1 MEKIEPGKYVEM
13 VYDLSVVTP
22 DGEEL
27 VHKVEPDS
35 PERIVFGVT
44 MGVIVPLKRQ
54 SKVLRKVMHL
64 MLRLARP
71 KASALTTPSRW
82 LISTSRF
89 SKSRENLMMNT

>member
-44 MGVIVPLKRQ
+44 KGVIVPLEKAIEGLKKGDAFDV
-54 SKVLRKVMHL
+54 KVS
-64 MLRLARP
+64 A
-71 KASALTTPSRW
+71 AEGFALTTPSRW

>member
-44 MGVIVPLKRQ
+44 KGRNRSPEKAIEGLKKGDAFDV
-54 SKVLRKVMHL
+54 KVGRGRRLR
-64 MLRLARP
+64 P
-71 KASALTTPSRW
+71 STTPSRW

-89 SKSRENLMMNT
+89 SKSRKI